1 MSEWKLLQR
10 DVEHTAIASDMG
22 EVVEC
27 YNITE

>member
-10 DVEHTAIASDMG
+10 DVEYTAIASDME